1 MLNVSLNDDVAEKV
15 KIMSKLTDRTPEE
28 VVNDTLW
35 ENLRKI
41 EDVPDDVDTVVD
53 GTIKGEVWF
62 EDSFVDEV
70 IFPLPLYGI
79 PSNITEEVT
88 LDGMCGRSVEY
99 DGKYTVKITD
109 NQNLWIMEA

>member
-41 EDVPDDVDTVVD
+41 EDVPEDIDYEKIWNMLEHDNPEGDDILDNLVRL
-53 GTIKGEVWF
+53 GEQGF
-62 EDSFVDEV
+62 D
-70 IFPLPLYGI
+70 
-79 PSNITEEVT
+79 
-88 LDGMCGRSVEY
+88 
-99 DGKYTVKITD
+99 
-109 NQNLWIMEA
+109 

>member
-41 EDVPDDVDTVVD
+41 EDVPDDIDYEKIWNMLEHDNPEGDDILDNLVRL
-53 GTIKGEVWF
+53 GERGF
-62 EDSFVDEV
+62 D
-70 IFPLPLYGI
+70 
-79 PSNITEEVT
+79 
-88 LDGMCGRSVEY
+88 
-99 DGKYTVKITD
+99 
-109 NQNLWIMEA
+109 

>member
-41 EDVPDDVDTVVD
+41 EDVPDDIDYEKIWNMLEHDNPEGDDILDNLVRL
-53 GTIKGEVWF
+53 GEQGF
-62 EDSFVDEV
+62 DQISYQK
-70 IFPLPLYGI
+70 L
-79 PSNITEEVT
+79 
-88 LDGMCGRSVEY
+88 
-99 DGKYTVKITD
+99 KI
-109 NQNLWIMEA
+109 N

>member
-41 EDVPDDVDTVVD
+41 EDVPDDIDYEKIWNMLEHDNPEGDDILDNLVRL
-53 GTIKGEVWF
+53 GEQGF
-62 EDSFVDEV
+62 D
-70 IFPLPLYGI
+70 
-79 PSNITEEVT
+79 
-88 LDGMCGRSVEY
+88 
-99 DGKYTVKITD
+99 
-109 NQNLWIMEA
+109 

>member
-41 EDVPDDVDTVVD
+41 EDVPDDIDYEKIWNMLEHD
-53 GTIKGEVWF
+53 NPEGDDI
-62 EDSFVDEV
+62 
-70 IFPLPLYGI
+70 
-79 PSNITEEVT
+79 
-88 LDGMCGRSVEY
+88 LD
-99 DGKYTVKITD
+99 
-109 NQNLWIMEA
+109 NLVRLGQEGWD